1 MANASRI
8 AVRITDLETTQSKLD
23 KYPVDEVT
31 VGDKKFKLAEA
42 RVHIAEE
49 LRRLYSEQD
58 ILNGDGGFQPV
69 RFQERVA

>member
-1 MANASRI
+1 MADAARI
-8 AVRITDLETTQSKLD
+8 AVRITDLEKTQSKLD

-31 VGDKKFKLAEA
+31 IGDKKFKLSDA
-42 RVHIAEE
+42 RAHIDQE
-49 LRRLYSEQD
+49 LRKLYTERD